1 MVWQMVAPYISG
13 YDCWSQVCPSA
24 SCISNNQTSNTN
36 HLFPSNLYFFKI
48 LLGFPFTILSN
59 LLDKIKAYGSRCLS
73 HCCFSQNKNSIV
85 CLPTTRMQEFSDFI
99 LHEICSF
106 RCNSQLTLSLG
117 RIASCPLHTLCN
129 ALLRVKFVGWRFQW
143 GGNFAHLWTN
153 D

>member
-1 MVWQMVAPYISG
+1 MVWQMVLPYISG

-48 LLGFPFTILSN
+48 FLGFPFIILSN
-59 LLDKIKAYGSRCLS
+59 LLDETFVCHIQ
-73 HCCFSQNKNSIV
+73 HCCFPQTKNFID
-85 CLPTTRMQEFSDFI
+85 CLQKEECKIFCDFI

-117 RIASCPLHTLCN
+117 TIASCPLHTLCN
-129 ALLRVKFVGWRFQW
+129 ALLRVKFVRGRFQW